1 MSPSEKEECINQTY
15 VSLSQGEI
23 GVVLMAGGQGTRL
36 GCSYPKGQ
44 YDIGLLSHK
53 PLFQLQ
59 AERIRH
65 IEEMACKK
73 TSKSMSQESLITY
86 RVYCILVCNDQSD
99 DSR

>member
-65 IEEMACKK
+65 IEEMASKK
-73 TSKSMSQESLITY
+73 TSKSMSQG
-86 RVYCILVCNDQSD
+86 V
-99 DSR
+99 